1 MEALAAKYPAYVK
14 KSGPSDKRQVAL
26 TFDDGPDTVYTS
38 RILDALKENHAKAT
52 FFLIGNRAEA
62 NPELVKRIA
71 DEGHDV
77 GNHSY
82 SHPRLPSLSPDQ
94 FQKEISDN
102 EAVLKRITGHTPQ
115 LIRPP
120 YSSVTEEQ
128 AKWLV
133 DQKRYII
140 DWNADTQDWK
150 QIPASLIETKVFDQ
164 VKNGSIIVM
173 HSASAG
179 GDALNLS
186 GTVEALP
193 RIIKRL
199 RDQGLEP
206 VTVSQLLGVPA
217 YADVQNPAPNVP
229 AAPAPVPDSPKSVI
243 RLDSEDYSVVVG
255 QTLNTAVTAW
265 TGSQKKDVTTSCTFA
280 IADPKIASVD
290 RTGNITGLKRGVTVI
305 TATYGNLTTMGK
317 FYVY

>member
-1 MEALAAKYPAYVK
+1 VK
-14 KSGPSDKRQVAL
+14 KTGPSDKRQVAL
-26 TFDDGPDTVYTS
+26 TFDDGPDTVYTP
-38 RILDALKENHAKAT
+38 RILDALKENHARAT

-82 SHPRLPSLSPDQ
+82 NHPRLPSLSPDQ
-94 FQKEISDN
+94 FQKEISDT
-102 EAVLKRITGHTPQ
+102 EAVLKRITGHTPL

-120 YSSVTEEQ
+120 YSLITEEQ
-128 AKWLV
+128 AKGLT

-164 VKNGSIIVM
+164 VKPGSIIVM

-179 GDALNLS
+179 DEAANLS

-217 YADVQNPAPNVP
+217 YEDEQYPPAPKV
-229 AAPAPVPDSPKSVI
+229 AAASSTVTETTYKLDSPQSGI

-255 QTLNTAVTAW
+255 KTLNTVVTSW
-265 TGSQKKDVTTSCTFA
+265 TGSQKADVTPSCTFA
-280 IADPKIASVD
+280 IADQKIASVD
-290 RTGNITGLKRGVTVI
+290 RTGNITGLKRGVTVV
-305 TATYGNLTTMGK
+305 TATYGNLTTTAK
-317 FYVY
+317 IYVY